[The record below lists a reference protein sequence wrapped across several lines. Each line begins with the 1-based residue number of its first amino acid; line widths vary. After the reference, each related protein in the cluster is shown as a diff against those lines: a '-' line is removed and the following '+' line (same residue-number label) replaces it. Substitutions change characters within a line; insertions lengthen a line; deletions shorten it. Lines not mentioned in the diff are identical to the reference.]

1 MSPPSTI
8 SAMAHAGTEWAG
20 SVEYAPGPVWM
31 VTAGV
36 GVVVSTVPVQATV
49 WPMSSRRLTV
59 HGSAPLPSPGAL
71 MGSTAAPPG
80 STVSMKSRN
89 SRSWP
94 PARHETVP
102 LARAKVWPVLRTWT
116 YRRGRDPMDPA
127 VTAGTT
133 SLVRSRASEPTVMAT
148 PTVTWSMTMTLTD
161 TCPCDLRWT
170 ERGGAAATTVM
181 PARYCPGGVPAGTA
195 TRNPR
200 ARPVPGAR
208 VTVAGSPVTQQ
219 PTPVHAR
226 EKLPNA
232 LPEFAAV
239 IPRELPTISRS
250 VLVPSSLTI
259 AMSRADPPG
268 AIVSLKYGRGTPA
281 AVGTGERP
289 NDTTPGVLLALAGAS
304 PISAKKTAA
313 VTAATANLTPR
324 RRRWA
329 VPASRDIGRPFSFM
343 VLMRWLRSPSRCRSP
358 ARRCPEP

>member
-1 MSPPSTI
+1 
-8 SAMAHAGTEWAG
+8 
-20 SVEYAPGPVWM
+20 M

-36 GVVVSTVPVQATV
+36 GAMASTVPDQATV
-49 WPMSSRRLTV
+49 WPVSSRRLTV
-59 HGSAPLPSPGAL
+59 HGHAPLPSPGVL

-80 STVSMKSRN
+80 STVSTMTRY

-102 LARAKVWPVLRTWT
+102 LARAKVWPALRTWT

-170 ERGGAAATTVM
+170 ERGAAAATTVM

-195 TRNPR
+195 TRNPM

-219 PTPVHAR
+219 PTPAHAR

-232 LPEFAAV
+232 LPEFVAV
-239 IPRELPTISRS
+239 RPREVPTISRS
-250 VLVPSSLTI
+250 VRVPSLLTI
-259 AMSRADPPG
+259 AMSRTDPPG
-268 AIVSLKYGRGTPA
+268 AIVRLKYGRGWPA
-281 AVGTGERP
+281 AVGTGVRP
-289 NDTTPGVLLALAGAS
+289 NDTTPGLLLALAGAS
-304 PISAKKTAA
+304 PVSPKTAA
-313 VTAATANLTPR
+313 VTAATARLTPW

-329 VPASRDIGRPFSFM
+329 VPASRGTTH
-343 VLMRWLRSPSRCRSP
+343 LPSAWS
-358 ARRCPEP
+358 

>member
-1 MSPPSTI
+1 
-8 SAMAHAGTEWAG
+8 
-20 SVEYAPGPVWM
+20 M
-31 VTAGV
+31 VLAGV
-36 GVVVSTVPVQATV
+36 GAMASTVPDQATA
-49 WPMSSRRLTV
+49 WPTSSRRLTV
-59 HGSAPLPSPGAL
+59 QGHAPLPSPGAL

-80 STVSMKSRN
+80 STVSMRTRN

-102 LARAKVWPVLRTWT
+102 LARANVWPVLRTWT

-127 VTAGTT
+127 VTAGIT

-148 PTVTWSMTMTLTD
+148 PTVTWSTTMTLTD
-161 TCPCDLRWT
+161 TCPCDLIRT

-181 PARYCPGGVPAGTA
+181 PARYCPGRVPAGTV
-195 TRNPR
+195 TRNPS

-208 VTVAGSPVTQQ
+208 VTAPGSPVTQQ
-219 PTPVHAR
+219 PTPAHVR

-239 IPRELPTISRS
+239 RPLKVPTISRS

-268 AIVSLKYGRGTPA
+268 AIVSVKYGRGWPA
-281 AVGTGERP
+281 AVGAGVRP
-289 NDTTPGVLLALAGAS
+289 NDTTPDGLLALAGAS
-304 PISAKKTAA
+304 PVSPKTAA
-313 VTAATANLTPR
+313 VTAATARFTPW

-329 VPASRDIGRPFSFM
+329 VPASRDTTHLPSFM
-343 VLMRWLRSPSRCRSP
+343 VLTRWPRSPSRCRRRG
-358 ARRCPEP
+358 RRCPEP